1 MDPGAKATITYWRGG
16 ESHTADVTLGTLPDT
31 QKMAAAGQNNAPAVK
46 PSALEG
52 FGLTLSPD
60 SSNQGGVVIAQVDP
74 TGKAAEQGLQAG
86 DVILSV
92 GATAV
97 DSPAQV
103 EKMVADAKAGGHKA
117 VLLRIKSGDQTQFVA
132 LTFAQT

>member
-1 MDPGAKATITYWRGG
+1 M
-16 ESHTADVTLGTLPDT
+16 
-31 QKMAAAGQNNAPAVK
+31 Q
-46 PSALEG
+46 PSALKD

-60 SSNQGGVVIAQVDP
+60 TANNQDGGVVIAEVDP
-74 TGKAAEQGLQAG
+74 TGQAAEHGLQPG

-92 GATAV
+92 GAKSV
-97 DSPAQV
+97 NSPAEV